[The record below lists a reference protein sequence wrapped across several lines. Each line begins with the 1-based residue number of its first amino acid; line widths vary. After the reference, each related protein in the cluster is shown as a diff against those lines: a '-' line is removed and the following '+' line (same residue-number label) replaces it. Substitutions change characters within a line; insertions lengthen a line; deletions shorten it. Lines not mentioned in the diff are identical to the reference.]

1 MKKDFFFEKKKQK
14 TSGCL
19 AAASPAN
26 VRQCAKVFWFFFSKK
41 NILLAG
47 ITLALVGC
55 GFHPLYAPGGAQDVA
70 LSEVFVDVIPDRA
83 GQLLRQALQERLE
96 GSDNAAAKRFVLSVA
111 YTPHV
116 VGIGIQN
123 DNSSTR
129 TRVSGDATWSLRAV
143 GAVAGTT
150 QITGGTVRALDG
162 YNVIDE
168 QFFYSDLA
176 LEAVYGRVA
185 DSIADQI
192 TQALSVYFRSHPAAG

>member
-1 MKKDFFFEKKKQK
+1 MKKDFFFEKKNQK
-14 TSGCL
+14 TFGHL
-19 AAASPAN
+19 AVAFPAA
-26 VRQCAKVFWFFFSKK
+26 CAIGSKVFWFFFSKK
-41 NILLAG
+41 NVFLLLA
-47 ITLALVGC
+47 LASC

-83 GQLLRQALQERLE
+83 GQLLRQALQQRLE
-96 GSDNAAAKRFVLSVA
+96 GSDNAAAKRFVLSVSYA
-111 YTPHV
+111 PHV